1 LLNCATYE
9 PTNRQTAFGS
19 NGSKARKQGLK
30 MPALPQEMALV
41 RAAPSDQI
49 PVSESLIVALDVP
62 TIDTA
67 KQIVG
72 ELGDLVSF
80 YKIGMQLQ
88 FAGGLDLAK
97 DLVADGKKVFLD
109 SKLLDIDQTISS
121 AVENVARMGVTFLT
135 VHGIGDTISAAIKGR
150 GDSDLK
156 ILAVTVLT
164 HVDQAYLKNLGIK
177 IPLEKLVI
185 RLAGMALDAGADGV
199 LASGL
204 EVNEIRKR
212 FGERLTVVTPGIR
225 PAGTETHDQRRVA
238 TPGHAMRAG
247 ADYLVVGR
255 PILQAANRRDAVRKI
270 LQEIELSRLEPM
282 RPLVSAFSH

>member
-1 LLNCATYE
+1 M
-9 PTNRQTAFGS
+9 S
-19 NGSKARKQGLK
+19 
-30 MPALPQEMALV
+30 ALAQEMALV
-41 RAAPSDQI
+41 RATPSDPI

-62 TIDTA
+62 TINTA
-67 KQIVG
+67 EQIVD
-72 ELGDLVSF
+72 ELGDLVNF

-97 DLVADGKKVFLD
+97 KLVGVGKKVFLD

-121 AVENVARMGVTFLT
+121 AVENVAKMGVTFLT

-150 GDSDLK
+150 GSSDLK

-164 HVDQAYLKNLGIK
+164 HVDQDYLRNLGIK

-212 FGERLTVVTPGIR
+212 FGHQLTVVTPGIR
-225 PAGTETHDQRRVA
+225 PTGTDTHDQRRVA
-238 TPGHAMRAG
+238 TPGQAIRAG

-255 PILQAANRRDAVRKI
+255 PILQAANRCDAVRKI
-270 LQEIELSRLEPM
+270 LREIELSRQASIQ
-282 RPLVSAFSH
+282 PLISMLAN

>member
-1 LLNCATYE
+1 M
-9 PTNRQTAFGS
+9 S
-19 NGSKARKQGLK
+19 
-30 MPALPQEMALV
+30 ALAQEMALV
-41 RAAPSDQI
+41 RAAPSDPI

-62 TIDTA
+62 TIDIA
-67 KQIVG
+67 KQIVD
-72 ELGDLVSF
+72 ELGDLVNF

-97 DLVADGKKVFLD
+97 KLVGHGKKVFLD

-121 AVENVARMGVTFLT
+121 AVENVAKMGVTFLT
-135 VHGIGDTISAAIKGR
+135 VHGIGDTIPAAIKGR

-164 HVDQAYLKNLGIK
+164 HVDQDYLKKLGIK

-212 FGERLTVVTPGIR
+212 FGNQLTVVTPGIR
-225 PAGTETHDQRRVA
+225 PTGTDTHDQRRVT
-238 TPGHAMRAG
+238 TPAHAIRAG

-255 PILQAANRRDAVRKI
+255 PILQAANRCDAVRKI
-270 LQEIELSRLEPM
+270 LREIELSRQETIQ
-282 RPLVSAFSH
+282 PLISMLAN

>member
-1 LLNCATYE
+1 M
-9 PTNRQTAFGS
+9 S
-19 NGSKARKQGLK
+19 
-30 MPALPQEMALV
+30 ALAQEMALV
-41 RAAPSDQI
+41 RAAPSDPI
-49 PVSESLIVALDVP
+49 PVNESLIVALDVP
-62 TIDTA
+62 TIDIA
-67 KQIVG
+67 KQIVD
-72 ELGDLVSF
+72 EFGDLVNF

-97 DLVADGKKVFLD
+97 TLVEHGKKVFLD

-121 AVENVARMGVTFLT
+121 AVENVAKMGVTFLT

-164 HVDQAYLKNLGIK
+164 HVDQDYLTNLGIK

-212 FGERLTVVTPGIR
+212 FGNQLTVVTPGIR
-225 PAGTETHDQRRVA
+225 PTCTDIHDQRRVT
-238 TPGHAMRAG
+238 TPAHAIRAG

-255 PILQAANRRDAVRKI
+255 PILQAANRCDAVRKI
-270 LQEIELSRLEPM
+270 LREIELSRQESIQ
-282 RPLVSAFSH
+282 PLISMLAT

>member
-1 LLNCATYE
+1 MSALAQERALL
-9 PTNRQTAFGS
+9 
-19 NGSKARKQGLK
+19 
-30 MPALPQEMALV
+30 
-41 RAAPSDQI
+41 RANPSDLI

-62 TIDTA
+62 TIDIA
-67 KQIVG
+67 KQVVN
-72 ELGDLVSF
+72 ELGDLVNF

-88 FAGGLDLAK
+88 FAGGLDFAK
-97 DLVADGKKVFLD
+97 ELVEHGKKVFLD

-121 AVENVARMGVTFLT
+121 AVENVAKMGVTFLT
-135 VHGIGDTISAAIKGR
+135 VHGIGDTIPAAIKGR
-150 GDSDLK
+150 GDSNLK

-164 HVDQAYLKNLGIK
+164 HVDQDYLKNLGIK

-212 FGERLTVVTPGIR
+212 FGNQLTVVTPGIR
-225 PAGTETHDQRRVA
+225 PPGTDTHEQRRVA
-238 TPGHAMRAG
+238 TPAHAIRAG

-255 PILQAANRRDAVRKI
+255 PILQAANRREAVRKI
-270 LQEIELSRLEPM
+270 LQEIEFSRQESIQPSISM
-282 RPLVSAFSH
+282 FAN

>member
-1 LLNCATYE
+1 M
-9 PTNRQTAFGS
+9 S
-19 NGSKARKQGLK
+19 
-30 MPALPQEMALV
+30 ALAQEMALV
-41 RAAPSDQI
+41 RAAPSDPV

-62 TIDTA
+62 TIDIA
-67 KQIVG
+67 KQIVD
-72 ELGDLVSF
+72 ELGDLVNF

-88 FAGGLDLAK
+88 FAGGLDLANK
-97 DLVADGKKVFLD
+97 LVEHGKKVFLD

-121 AVENVARMGVTFLT
+121 AVENVAKMGVTFLT

-150 GDSDLK
+150 GNSDLK

-164 HVDQAYLKNLGIK
+164 HVDQDYLKNLGIK

-199 LASGL
+199 LVSGL

-212 FGERLTVVTPGIR
+212 FGNQLTVVTPGIR
-225 PAGTETHDQRRVA
+225 PTGTDTHDQRRVT
-238 TPGHAMRAG
+238 TPAHAIRAG

-255 PILQAANRRDAVRKI
+255 PILQAANRCDAVRKI
-270 LQEIELSRLEPM
+270 LREIELSRQESIQ
-282 RPLVSAFSH
+282 PLTSTLAN